1 MKRSGDVEGLLSLLD
16 TGDVKE
22 IREAVRI
29 LGELR
34 YRKAARPLIGLLEK
48 DDIQVRANSAWS
60 LGEIG
65 EAKAVLPLIGLLND
79 PSENVQIYAAW
90 ALGRIGDKRAINA
103 LEAALENGST
113 ELRKHAKEAIARIES
128 NTDGKRY
135 KDNGGYREDN
145 IINSSEPVEIPLVTL
160 DVPMDRLECDYIT
173 RAEGES
179 KKGKMKFSG
188 DVAVKD
194 IINPGQG
201 STRQITLGLKKNF
214 GGLVS
219 VDVLFRYKDNKGD
232 TSSVWVR
239 MATSGESPA
248 KTGGDD
254 IKEREPDLEAEEP
267 VEETGRRVRRHDVQR
282 ARAKPGRKI
291 SPRRVEYEIPE
302 YRQEEPED
310 DVREEEQPAAEEFVP
325 EERPERRALKRRA
338 AARLEAV
345 PFDKEREEPGARE
358 DTQAERSL
366 KERPE
371 HGIRD
376 IKAERAEKAEEAE
389 KIDKVEPA
397 AGVVKTQAIPVV
409 DKAAEKSQEKEIKP
423 DRAETK
429 VQEIKPKAVPQPQAE
444 RQVEKPQVKET
455 KTEKIEPKIQE
466 VKPVKAE
473 PEIKAQLPPQAQVGK
488 AAEKPQAAPQPAS
501 QPVPQ
506 PAPQTAKAG
515 VSVDSAVK
523 FLSDIGMSGVT
534 EAASTV
540 TQLGGQEAEEL
551 QSRLRTL
558 PADQIPEEIVNLGEY
573 AASIEVKLHGKSQA
587 GELNG
592 IMHMYFSKDVAL
604 SIANELLGNQP
615 DAAVKEFNE
624 DITSTLKETANIFG
638 GQYVSAI
645 SEYIEI
651 PILLEAPNFKTG
663 PSSQLA
669 ESMMK
674 DIAGKIDFALATDLA
689 FGNNKTGR
697 LIMLLDPKSYDI
709 IITKLF

>member
-1 MKRSGDVEGLLSLLD
+1 MPFDHSDLKEMKRSGDFEGLLSLLD

-65 EAKAVLPLIGLLND
+65 DARAVLPLIGLLND

-90 ALGRIGDKRAINA
+90 ALGRIGDRRAIPA
-103 LEAALENGST
+103 LEATLKNGST
-113 ELRKHAKEAIARIES
+113 EVRKHAKEAIARIES
-128 NTDGKRY
+128 DMHGKRY
-135 KDNGGYREDN
+135 KDNGNYGEDDT
-145 IINSSEPVEIPLVTL
+145 INSSEPVENPLVTL

-173 RAEGES
+173 RAEGGS

-194 IINPGQG
+194 IINPGQD
-201 STRQITLGLKKNF
+201 STRQITLGLKKDF
-214 GGLVS
+214 SGLVS

-239 MATSGESPA
+239 MATAGESPA
-248 KTGGDD
+248 KTGGDY
-254 IKEREPDLEAEEP
+254 IKEREPELEAEEP
-267 VEETGRRVRRHDVQR
+267 VEGTGRRVHRHEVQR
-282 ARAKPGRKI
+282 ARSKPGRKI
-291 SPRRVEYEIPE
+291 PPKRVEYEIPE
-302 YRQEEPED
+302 YREEESEG
-310 DVREEEQPAAEEFVP
+310 DVREEEQSPAEEFVP
-325 EERPERRALKRRA
+325 EEHPERRTLKRRA
-338 AARLEAV
+338 AARQEEAS
-345 PFDKEREEPGARE
+345 FYREREEPGARE
-358 DTQAERSL
+358 DTQA
-366 KERPE
+366 
-371 HGIRD
+371 
-376 IKAERAEKAEEAE
+376 A
-389 KIDKVEPA
+389 
-397 AGVVKTQAIPVV
+397 TQP
-409 DKAAEKSQEKEIKP
+409 
-423 DRAETK
+423 
-429 VQEIKPKAVPQPQAE
+429 
-444 RQVEKPQVKET
+444 
-455 KTEKIEPKIQE
+455 
-466 VKPVKAE
+466 
-473 PEIKAQLPPQAQVGK
+473 
-488 AAEKPQAAPQPAS
+488 
-501 QPVPQ
+501 
-506 PAPQTAKAG
+506 AKAG

-534 EAASTV
+534 EAASAV
-540 TQLGGQEAEEL
+540 TQLGGQEADEL

-615 DAAVKEFNE
+615 DAAIKEFNE

-669 ESMMK
+669 ESVMK

-697 LIMLLDPKSYDI
+697 LIMLLDPKSYDT